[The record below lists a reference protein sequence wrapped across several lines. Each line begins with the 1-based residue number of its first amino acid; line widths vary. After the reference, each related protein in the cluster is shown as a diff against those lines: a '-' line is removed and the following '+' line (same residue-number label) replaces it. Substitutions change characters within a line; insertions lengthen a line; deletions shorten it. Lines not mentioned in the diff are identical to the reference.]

1 LIIADQVLK
10 DSDYLKLRDE
20 RYASFN
26 NGDGAAFASGKLSL
40 EQLYEIAKK
49 VGEPKQISGK
59 QELFEQLINYY
70 I

>member
-1 LIIADQVLK
+1 LIIADKVLK

-26 NGDGAAFASGKLSL
+26 NGDGASFASGKLSL
-40 EQLYEIAKK
+40 EQLYEVAKK